1 MFELFARDSEFG
13 GTVMGNFFNGFFQ
26 LLNCPQFAELLDEE
40 DETVLQYL
48 ENITV
53 DEFEDVKSGY
63 KISFVS
69 LSNLKLQEL
78 THFSLT
84 TTTEL
89 PSWNLLHTNLVAL
102 GFPLAVALSSNFTVC
117 SSHPSLPLFHSWYT
131 LCHT

>member
-1 MFELFARDSEFG
+1 MKYLESVKFWEYFKCVYELVMFELFARNSEFG
-13 GTVMGNFFNGFFQ
+13 GTVMGGFFNGFFQ

-69 LSNLKLQEL
+69 LDQNQI
-78 THFSLT
+78 
-84 TTTEL
+84 
-89 PSWNLLHTNLVAL
+89 
-102 GFPLAVALSSNFTVC
+102 SSFNN
-117 SSHPSLPLFHSWYT
+117 
-131 LCHT
+131 

>member
-1 MFELFARDSEFG
+1 MKYLESVKFFKYVYELVMFELFARDSKLG

-89 PSWNLLHTNLVAL
+89 PS
-102 GFPLAVALSSNFTVC
+102 
-117 SSHPSLPLFHSWYT
+117 
-131 LCHT
+131 